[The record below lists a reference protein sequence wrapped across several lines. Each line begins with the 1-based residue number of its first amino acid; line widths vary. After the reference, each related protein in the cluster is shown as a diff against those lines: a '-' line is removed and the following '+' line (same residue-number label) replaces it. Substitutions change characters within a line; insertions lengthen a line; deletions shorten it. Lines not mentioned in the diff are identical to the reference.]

1 MQERK
6 NIVAGNWKMN
16 LNYNTGITLIESIL
30 ASELNIS
37 KNQEIIL
44 GVPSILLAKAS
55 ELTNNQ
61 ANIHIA
67 AQDCHHE
74 ASGAFTGNISAEMVS
89 STGAKYVIL
98 GHSERRMYHQE
109 DSNILNQKIK
119 QAFEYGLKIIY
130 CVGEPL
136 EVREKNQE
144 NEYISTQLNETIF
157 QLPKNDM
164 ENIIIAY
171 EPIWAIGTGKTA
183 SPEQAQ
189 TMHEHIRSE
198 VAKAFDENTAATT
211 LILYGGSC
219 NASNAKE
226 LFALKDVDGGLIGG
240 ASLKANDFKAIIES
254 I

>member
-16 LNYNTGITLIESIL
+16 LNYKTGISLIESIL

-37 KNQEIIL
+37 ENQEIIL

-55 ELTNNQ
+55 ELTKDQ
-61 ANIHIA
+61 EHIHIA

-74 ASGAFTGNISAEMVS
+74 ASGAYTGNISAEMVS
-89 STGAKYVIL
+89 STGAKYVII
-98 GHSERRMYHQE
+98 GHSERRMYHHE
-109 DSNILNQKIK
+109 DAEILNQKIK
-119 QAFEYGLKIIY
+119 QAFENNLKVIFCI
-130 CVGEPL
+130 GEPL
-136 EVREKNQE
+136 AIREKNQE
-144 NEYISTQLNETIF
+144 NDYISTQLKETIF
-157 QLPKNDM
+157 QLSKEDM
-164 ENIIIAY
+164 ENITIAY

-183 SPEQAQ
+183 TTEQAQ
-189 TMHEHIRSE
+189 AMHEHIRSE
-198 VAKAFDENTAATT
+198 VAKAFDENTATVT
-211 LILYGGSC
+211 PILYGGSC